1 VLQVAIFDMDGLLI
15 DSEPLWRRAERAVF
29 AELGVEL
36 TEAMCERT
44 TGLRIDEV
52 VRHWHGQFGPWA
64 GATADDVARRVIE
77 RVIALIRDGGE
88 PKPGAREAVAAAREA
103 GLRLALASSS
113 ARPIIDAAL
122 ARLGLEAT
130 FEAVHSAS
138 VEALGKP
145 HPAVYLSTA
154 ARLGAA
160 PSECVAL
167 EDSLPGVIA
176 AKAAR
181 MTCIAVP
188 DVAPDRLA
196 PFAVADVVLR
206 SLLDVTPALL
216 RGLAEGHGTGST

>member
-1 VLQVAIFDMDGLLI
+1 MDGLLI
-15 DSEPLWRRAERAVF
+15 DSEPLWRRAEMGVF

-52 VRHWHGQFGPWA
+52 VRHWHGQLGPWA
-64 GATADDVARRVIE
+64 GAPPDAVAARVIE
-77 RVIALIRDGGE
+77 RVIALISAEGE
-88 PKPGAREAVAAAREA
+88 PKPGAREAVAAARDA
-103 GLRLALASSS
+103 GLRRALASSS

-122 ARLGLEAT
+122 ARLGLETA
-130 FEAVHSAS
+130 FEVVHSAS
-138 VEALGKP
+138 DEAWGKP

-154 ARLGAA
+154 TRLGV
-160 PSECVAL
+160 PPTDCVAL

-181 MTCIAVP
+181 MSCIAVP
-188 DVAPDRLA
+188 DVAPDRVA

-206 SLLDVTPALL
+206 SLQQVTPELL
-216 RGLAEGHGTGST
+216 RGVAAGHGAGSA

>member
-1 VLQVAIFDMDGLLI
+1 MDGLLI
-15 DSEPLWRRAERAVF
+15 DSEPLWRRAEMAVF
-29 AELGVEL
+29 SGLGVEL

-52 VRHWHGQFGPWA
+52 VRHWHGVFGPWA
-64 GATADDVARRVIE
+64 GATPDAVAARVIE
-77 RVIALIRDGGE
+77 RVIDLIRAEGE
-88 PKPGAREAVAAAREA
+88 PRPGAREAVAAAREA

-122 ARLGLEAT
+122 ARLGLAT
-130 FEAVHSAS
+130 AFEAVHSAS
-138 VEALGKP
+138 DEAWGKP

-154 ARLGAA
+154 ARLGVPPTA
-160 PSECVAL
+160 CLAL

-181 MTCIAVP
+181 MICIAVP

-196 PFAVADVVLR
+196 PFAVADVVLS
-206 SLLDVTPALL
+206 SLLEVTPPLL
-216 RGLAEGHGTGST
+216 RGLG